1 MKRLLATLAIL
12 TGAIA
17 ANAQNPGTAFLQKL
31 ALTNKRSGN
40 VCTCNT
46 NRVLLKS
53 KANAERFDKMTKL
66 TVDTDRT
73 KSLNSPDITFKSSP
87 YIVYNNMS
95 TDQLL
100 NTTASVNPDRMPI
113 AKPANTDP
121 RMPIVQ
127 TDKTAYT
134 MPIVGKTQ
142 PRVYYPGVPPKKVV
156 DGVEVRP

>member
-1 MKRLLATLAIL
+1 MKKLLVILAIL
-12 TGAIA
+12 TGTIA
-17 ANAQNPGTAFLQKL
+17 VNAQNPGTAFLQKL

-53 KANAERFDKMTKL
+53 KANADWFQKMTTLTADTNKNKL
-66 TVDTDRT
+66 
-73 KSLNSPDITFKSSP
+73 SPDITFKASP
-87 YIVYNNMS
+87 YTNGSNI
-95 TDQLL
+95 TLDQLL
-100 NTTASVNPDRMPI
+100 NTTASANPDHMPV
-113 AKPANTDP
+113 AKPANTDS

-142 PRVYYPGVPPKKVV
+142 PRVYYPTVSPKKNVN
-156 DGVEVRP
+156 GVEVRP